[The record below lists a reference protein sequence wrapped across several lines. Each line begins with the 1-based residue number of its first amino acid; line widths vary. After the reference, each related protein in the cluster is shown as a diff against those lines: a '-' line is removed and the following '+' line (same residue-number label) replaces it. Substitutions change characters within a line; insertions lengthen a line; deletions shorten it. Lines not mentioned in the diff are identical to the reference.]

1 MDSIKITRLELENV
15 KRIKAVSLEPNQ
27 DGLTIIGGKNGEGKT
42 SVLDSIAWA
51 LGGEKRRPSNAQRE
65 GSVLPPDIR
74 ITMNNGLIVERK
86 GKNSTLSVTDPEGKR
101 AGQALLDSFIS
112 ELALDIPKFLKQTDK
127 EKAETLLHVIG
138 LDNEVALSER
148 QEKDAYDKR
157 TMVNRMLKEKANAA
171 EAMPEYQGVPEE
183 YLDPAELVRKQQEV
197 MSKNVE
203 NARIRLSVDS
213 LRKDRDILINEISR
227 LEEMLSQKHHDLK
240 VLKEKLLEAE
250 EMALTAIDEPT
261 DEIEQ
266 QIDDFTEINRKI
278 RANKDKR
285 KAEAEAMAYEEEVN
299 HLTDDIN
306 RLRNERMS
314 LLKNADLPLPELSVD
329 GGKLTYRGVNWDC
342 MSASEQLMVATAI
355 VRRLNPQCGFVLL
368 DKLEQLDKDT
378 LARFG
383 NWLTNEGLQVIATR
397 VTTDINDC
405 TILIEDGRVAE
416 TKEIKKTEIKKWKAS
431 EENQ

>member
-27 DGLTIIGGKNGEGKT
+27 DGLTVIGGKNGEGKT

-112 ELALDIPKFLKQTDK
+112 ELALDVPKFLRQTDK

-171 EAMPEYQGVPEE
+171 EAMPEYPGVPEE
-183 YLDPAELVRKQQEV
+183 YLDPAELVRKQQTIFA
-197 MSKNVE
+197 KNTD
-203 NARIRLSVDS
+203 NARKRVQISEFKNARRNLADEIERIKEILAEKKETLKNLDAELS
-213 LRKDRDILINEISR
+213 DIKK
-227 LEEMLSQKHHDLK
+227 LEYML
-240 VLKEKLLEAE
+240 
-250 EMALTAIDEPT
+250 IDEPT

-266 QIDDFTEINRKI
+266 QIDDFAEINRKI

-285 KAEAEAMAYEEEVN
+285 KAEAEARAYEEEVN

-355 VRRLNPQCGFVLL
+355 VRRLKPQCGFVLL

-383 NWLTNEGLQVIATR
+383 NWLTKEGLQVIATR

-416 TKEIKKTEIKKWKAS
+416 AKEIKKTEIKKWKAS